1 MNVIRYCNL
10 DESLNGQESLVC
22 RSSLYQLFKTR
33 ELDYMSYIVLRM
45 FENTEVPMEHPKRF
59 RIEMTFSRGADISSL
74 EVAFIPFKSLE
85 DVCFNTSNDLQEY
98 FFLHP

>member
-1 MNVIRYCNL
+1 MLILLPMARPL
-10 DESLNGQESLVC
+10 Q
-22 RSSLYQLFKTR
+22 
-33 ELDYMSYIVLRM
+33 
-45 FENTEVPMEHPKRF
+45 VPLEHPKRF